1 MHRFCAIGL
10 CSLCSVLLLPGAL
23 RAQVKAFPEAEGFGQ
38 YATGART
45 NLSSASV
52 YHVTNLNDSGTG
64 SFRDAVSQS
73 NRFVVFDVGGFIN
86 LDSVVQVASNVTI
99 AGQTAPGGIV
109 LYDHRISFTGS
120 NNLISRHFAVRMG
133 RAPGREDAA
142 SIARGT
148 NMIFDHMSIAWGV
161 DGTFDINPDSG
172 YVIDNITIQDSIV
185 AQGLDVVG
193 HSTGG
198 LMTLG
203 EGDRSSVIRS
213 LWADNVTR
221 NPKVRGENEF
231 INNVVYG
238 YETSGYIMGDT
249 TSMDSHANV
258 EGNYMIEGPVNGSSP
273 FASGTANFHI
283 YANGN
288 YIDENK
294 NGVLDG
300 YLNSSYP
307 GADVVGTRFAFPTTT
322 TMTAQQ
328 AVAHVMD
335 YAGPSIVRDVVDTR
349 LMDEVASYGTLGG
362 VIVRETDL
370 FTNYGTNP
378 AYLNPRARLVDADN
392 DGIADNWEAANGL
405 SSSNANDWKGL
416 NGAGYTRL
424 EEYVNELGANG
435 SSTLCLGGEWTAAAN
450 WTGGAP
456 TLADDAATAGS
467 VTLGGGHAFARRV
480 SLGGSLTVSGGTLD
494 VFDTATSNSTVTVS
508 GGTVTAGRVLLASTG
523 YTASVSLQ
531 TGGTLQT
538 GTLASGGG
546 AATLAFN
553 GGTFRATGKPDISV
567 PVSLG
572 AAGGT
577 IDTRGFDGQIST
589 VISGLGGLT
598 KQGGGNLLLSAGN
611 TFSGPLLIQA
621 GSVELGA
628 SASVSNASSINLE
641 AGTTLDAS
649 ALPIG
654 LFLGSSQT
662 LTGRGTVTGNVY
674 ATSGS
679 VVRPFGQVTGAVH
692 TIGVQAEEMTLGSD
706 WALFD
711 NNVYGTGN
719 GGSYDGSGLFG
730 GGIVLLNQDVELDNP
745 RGNGFAS
752 ATFDIPEA
760 GTWYLFARVA
770 APSDSGVSS
779 DPTPTEAGANNSLW
793 VSGIAS
799 TLEAS
804 IFNYEQVQTP
814 SGAPDAAVWVKLSP
828 TLDALTG
835 VWGAEDNGIDYSLTT
850 SGLKTFAIA
859 GREAGTILDGFVLTN
874 ANLDTYLLDA
884 ALSGSTGYTEGETL
898 TVEGN
903 YTQMPGAALAIEI
916 DAADSYNKLTRPPV
930 RPSLA
935 GMLEVSLDGYQ
946 PQAGDVLRD
955 PLRPRR
961 PLRHLQMAASHGPS
975 TSSPLQWDIVYDTA
989 NDRGAGGSLRAPRG
1003 TSTATATSTSPT
1015 CSCGNARTPPPR
1027 ASRPG
1032 RRASPGPRQPPPAI
1046 PEPTTLVLVFSFL
1059 FSFCNRRLFG
1069 LLIS

>member
-1 MHRFCAIGL
+1 M
-10 CSLCSVLLLPGAL
+10 LPGVS
-23 RAQVKAFPEAEGFGQ
+23 RAQLKAFPEAEGFGQ

-52 YHVTNLNDSGTG
+52 YHVTNLNDSGSG

-109 LYDHRISFTGS
+109 LYDHRISFTNS
-120 NNLISRHFAVRMG
+120 HNLISRHFAVRMG

-148 NMIFDHMSIAWGV
+148 NMIFDHMSITWGV

-203 EGDRSSVIRS
+203 SGDRSSVIRS

-288 YIDENK
+288 YIDENR

-300 YLNSSYP
+300 YLNSTYP

-335 YAGPSIVRDVVDTR
+335 NAGPSIVRDVVDSQ
-349 LMDEVASYGTLGG
+349 LMNEVASYGTLGG

-378 AYLNPRARLVDADN
+378 AYLNPRARLTDDDN
-392 DGIADNWEAANGL
+392 DGIADNWESAKGL
-405 SSSNANDWKGL
+405 SPSNASDWKGL
-416 NGAGYTRL
+416 SGAGYTWL
-424 EEYVNELGANG
+424 EEYVNELGADG
-435 SSTLCLGGEWTAAAN
+435 TTVYSLGGEWTTSGTWSTA
-450 WTGGAP
+450 AP
-456 TLADDAATAGS
+456 TLADDAVAYGAL
-467 VTLGGGHAFARRV
+467 TLSSGHAFARR
-480 SLGGSLTVSGGTLD
+480 LEAGGSISVTGGTLD
-494 VFDTATSNSTVTVS
+494 VFDTATSNGSVTIS
-508 GGTVTAGRVLLASTG
+508 NGTFTAGRLLVASAG
-523 YTASVSLQ
+523 YTVPVSVQS
-531 TGGTLQT
+531 GGTLQT
-538 GTLASGGG
+538 GTLAANGGT
-546 AATLAFN
+546 ASLTLN
-553 GGTFRATGKPDISV
+553 GGTFRATGTPDISV
-567 PVSLG
+567 PTSLG

-577 IDTRGFDGQIST
+577 IDTGGFDGHISAA
-589 VISGLGGLT
+589 ISGPGGLT
-598 KQGGGNLLLSAGN
+598 KQGEGNLLLGAAAS
-611 TFSGPLLIQA
+611 FSGPLVIQA

-628 SASVSNASSINLE
+628 GAAPSNVSSIELE

-654 LFLGSSQT
+654 LILSNSQT
-662 LTGRGTVTGNVY
+662 LSGAGTVIGNVY
-674 ATSGS
+674 ATSGA
-679 VVRPFGQVTGAVH
+679 VVRPFGEVTGAVH
-692 TIGVQAEEMTLGSD
+692 TIGVQAEDMTLGTD
-706 WALFD
+706 WAVFD
-711 NNVYGTGN
+711 NAVHGTGN
-719 GGSYDGSGLFG
+719 GGTYDGSGLFG
-730 GGIVLLNQDVELDNP
+730 EGIILLDQDVELDNP
-745 RGNGFAS
+745 LGTGFAS
-752 ATFDIPEA
+752 TTVDIPEA
-760 GTWYLFARVA
+760 GGWYLFARVV
-770 APSDSGVSS
+770 APSVSVVPD
-779 DPTPTEAGANNSLW
+779 DPATPVAGNNSLW

-799 TLEAS
+799 LLETS
-804 IFNYEQVQTP
+804 IFNYEAVQTP

-828 TLDALTG
+828 TLDALDGIWT
-835 VWGAEDNGIDYSLTT
+835 ADDDGIDYSLTA
-850 SGLKTFAIA
+850 GQKTFAIA
-859 GREAGTILDGFVLTN
+859 GRETGTIIDGFVLTN
-874 ANLDTYLLDA
+874 TNLDTYQLDA
-884 ALSGSTGYTEGETL
+884 ALSQGPRATPRARRS
-898 TVEGN
+898 
-903 YTQMPGAALAIEI
+903 
-916 DAADSYNKLTRPPV
+916 
-930 RPSLA
+930 PSRA
-935 GMLEVSLDGYQ
+935 TT
-946 PQAGDVLRD
+946 
-955 PLRPRR
+955 PRCPAR
-961 PLRHLQMAASHGPS
+961 PLPS
-975 TSSPLQWDIVYDTA
+975 RSTLPTPTTSSPSPAPRPSPVCSISPSTA
-989 NDRGAGGSLRAPRG
+989 TSLRPATPSRSSPPPGASPAPSATASPGPPRAHRSSG
-1003 TSTATATSTSPT
+1003 ISSTTRLTTACWWKSPHSRVTSTATATSTSPT
-1015 CSCGNARTPPPR
+1015 CSCGNARTPPPQ

-1032 RRASPGPRQPPPAI
+1032 RRASPGPRQPPLQSPNQRH
-1046 PEPTTLVLVFSFL
+1046 LSSFSRSCSHSVTGG
-1059 FSFCNRRLFG
+1059 SFD
-1069 LLIS
+1069 